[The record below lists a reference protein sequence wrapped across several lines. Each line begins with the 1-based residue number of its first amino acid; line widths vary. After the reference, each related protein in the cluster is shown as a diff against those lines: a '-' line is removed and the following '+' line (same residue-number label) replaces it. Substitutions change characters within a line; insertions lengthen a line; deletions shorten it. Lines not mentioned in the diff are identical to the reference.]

1 MQTMPD
7 EKITFTQTGVIR
19 RNNKNAVCVRFER
32 QGNAAKEFAEGFVP
46 ECKIVK
52 SNGFTKEEI
61 EKLEAYMLEEKPAI
75 IEKAKEMSNFLKMWG
90 NK

>member
-1 MQTMPD
+1 MSD

-32 QGNAAKEFAEGFVP
+32 EGTRGEEFAEGFVP

-52 SNGFTKEEI
+52 SNGFTQEEI
-61 EKLEAYMLEEKPAI
+61 AKLEAYMLEKKPTI
-75 IEKAKEMSNFLKMWG
+75 IEKAKEMSNFLKILG
-90 NK
+90 DR